1 MTSFKWG
8 AAVVVLSAGLLM
20 GSTDPGSSAEEIAI
34 GVSQPLTGPFA
45 ASGNYVMN
53 GAKIAAEEINAKGGL
68 LGKQVKL
75 IIEDSKSNPTES
87 ASVAEKLITKDKVP
101 VILGAWGS
109 TLTLAALP
117 VVQQYKVPLLVETAG
132 ANKITESGNPYVFR
146 IAAPAY
152 MEARGFQK
160 QLDAFKIKKAD
171 FLIINNDWGKS
182 TAADFTKMFKEN
194 GIGVGLTE
202 VMDQAAQE
210 MGAQLSKI
218 KASDSDTLI
227 VTTAVEQLT
236 LVLKQA
242 KAVQLNKK
250 IITTGGSQSPDQLI
264 AQGGD
269 AADGSTHLVFF
280 SPWTPDSAPHPER
293 VKAFLEAWKKRG
305 FDSAGLTES
314 FRGYDGIQVIA
325 AAIEKAGKA
334 EPEAIRQ
341 AMWSV
346 DVPTLNGEV
355 KFEKVGPEGKESGQS
370 TPTIY
375 FIKIDGGKISLIN

>member
-1 MTSFKWG
+1 MTRLTCV
-8 AAVVVLSAGLLM
+8 AALAVVSTGLLI
-20 GSTDPGSSAEEIAI
+20 GSITPGRSADDIII

-53 GAKIAAEEINAKGGL
+53 GAKIAADEINAKGGV
-68 LGKQVKL
+68 LGRQLKL

-87 ASVAEKLITKDKVP
+87 ASVAERLITKDRVSA
-101 VILGAWGS
+101 ILGAWGS

-117 VVQQYKVPLLVETAG
+117 IIQEYRVPILVETAG

-152 MEARGFQK
+152 MEAKGFQK
-160 QLDAFKIKKAD
+160 QLGAFKIKKAD

-182 TAADFTKMFKEN
+182 TAADFTKMFKDN
-194 GIGVGLTE
+194 GIEVGLTE
-202 VMDQAAQE
+202 VMDQASQE
-210 MGAQLSKI
+210 MSAQLSKI
-218 KASDSDTLI
+218 KATDSDTVI

-242 KAVQLNKK
+242 KALQLKKK

-264 AQGGD
+264 AQGGE
-269 AADGSTHLVFF
+269 AANGSTHLVFF
-280 SPWTPDSAPHPER
+280 SPWTPEKAPHPEK
-293 VKAFLEAWKKRG
+293 VKAFIEAWKKRG
-305 FDSAGLTES
+305 FDPAGLTES

-325 AAIEKAGKA
+325 AAIQKAGSV

-346 DVPTLNGEV
+346 DVQTLNGEV
-355 KFEKVGPEGKESGQS
+355 KFDKVGPEGKESGQS

-375 FIKIDGGKISLIN
+375 FVKIEDGKISLMQ